1 MNLAPIDRRNALRLA
16 AGASLLPF
24 AGAQPALAAPGRAVV
39 VELFTS
45 QGCSSCPEA
54 DAYFADLAQRGDVIA
69 LSYHVDY
76 WDYLGWRDTLASADF
91 ARRQQDYA
99 ARRGDGRVYTPQVV
113 IDGTLAEVGSRR
125 SAVEALI
132 AQQSARV
139 SAEAVR
145 MSVSASPHMLAI
157 ALGPEVAPRKASVWI
172 AAVEPRVAVTIT
184 RGENA
189 GREMVYHN
197 VVRRLVPA
205 GKWDGA
211 SATIELPR
219 STVLAPSASAFAVL
233 LQADDTGEILAA
245 RWQQNLGL

>member
-1 MNLAPIDRRNALRLA
+1 
-16 AGASLLPF
+16 
-24 AGAQPALAAPGRAVV
+24 
-39 VELFTS
+39 
-45 QGCSSCPEA
+45 
-54 DAYFADLAQRGDVIA
+54 
-69 LSYHVDY
+69 
-76 WDYLGWRDTLASADF
+76 
-91 ARRQQDYA
+91 
-99 ARRGDGRVYTPQVV
+99 
-113 IDGTLAEVGSRR
+113 
-125 SAVEALI
+125 
-132 AQQSARV
+132 
-139 SAEAVR
+139 
-145 MSVSASPHMLAI
+145 MLAI
-157 ALGPEVAPRKASVWI
+157 ALGPEVMPRKASVWI